1 MLKINDISVFYGKT
15 RVLWDLSVN
24 VGKEETIAIIGS
36 NGAGKTTLL
45 KAIMGI
51 QSPQN
56 GNIIFKGEHIEK
68 LPTEEIVTRGLI
80 LIPEGDRIFPSF
92 SVLENLNMGAYV
104 RNDKQ
109 LEERFQW
116 VYKLFPLLEARKK
129 QVAGTL
135 SGGQRK
141 MLAIGR
147 GLIQKPDLLIID
159 EPSLGLAPEAVTRL
173 FKSLEKIKE
182 MGIPMIIVEQNVYLS
197 LKFSDR
203 GYVIENGKII
213 AEDNSDKLLK
223 SGEIKKAYLT

>member
-1 MLKINDISVFYGKT
+1 MLKINNISVFYGKT

-24 VGKEETIAIIGS
+24 VGKKETIAIIGS
-36 NGAGKTTLL
+36 NSAGKTTLL

-51 QSPQN
+51 QPPQN

-68 LPTEEIVTRGLI
+68 LPTEEIVNRGLI

-116 VYKLFPLLEARKK
+116 VYKLFPLLEVRKK
-129 QVAGTL
+129 QIAGTL

>member
-15 RVLWDLSVN
+15 RVLWNLSVN

-51 QSPQN
+51 QPPQN
-56 GNIIFKGEHIEK
+56 GNIIFKGERIEK
-68 LPTEEIVTRGLI
+68 LPTEEIVNRGLI

-104 RNDKQ
+104 RNDKR

-129 QVAGTL
+129 QIAGTL

-159 EPSLGLAPEAVTRL
+159 EPSLGLAPEGKLKRL
-173 FKSLEKIKE
+173 
-182 MGIPMIIVEQNVYLS
+182 
-197 LKFSDR
+197 
-203 GYVIENGKII
+203 
-213 AEDNSDKLLK
+213 
-223 SGEIKKAYLT
+223 AYQ

>member
-15 RVLWDLSVN
+15 RVLWNLSVN

-51 QSPQN
+51 QPPQN
-56 GNIIFKGEHIEK
+56 GNIIFKGERIEK
-68 LPTEEIVTRGLI
+68 LPTEEIVNRGLI

-104 RNDKQ
+104 RNDKR

-129 QVAGTL
+129 QIAGTL

-182 MGIPMIIVEQNVYLS
+182 IGIPMIIVEQNVYLS

>member
-1 MLKINDISVFYGKT
+1 MLKINDINVFYGKT

-80 LIPEGDRIFPSF
+80 LIPEGDRIFSSF
-92 SVLENLNMGAYV
+92 SVLENLNIGAYV

-116 VYKLFPLLEARKK
+116 VYKLFPLLEERKK

-147 GLIQKPDLLIID
+147 GLIQKPDLLMID

>member
-51 QSPQN
+51 QPPQS

-68 LPTEEIVTRGLI
+68 LPTEEIVNRGLI

-92 SVLENLNMGAYV
+92 SVLENLHMGAYV

-109 LEERFQW
+109 LEERFKW
-116 VYKLFPLLEARKK
+116 VYKLFPLLEVRKK
-129 QVAGTL
+129 QIAGTL

-182 MGIPMIIVEQNVYLS
+182 MGTPMIIVEQNVYLS

-223 SGEIKKAYLT
+223 SGVIKKAYLA